1 MVMSAASQT
10 DVAKERLIKD
20 FKNVVADTEDLL
32 RATASQT
39 GEKVAGV
46 RAKLEERLETTKQQ
60 LIELEEGLVEK
71 SKAAALATDEL
82 VHEHPW
88 QAVGIAAA
96 VGFLLGMLT
105 SRR

>member
-1 MVMSAASQT
+1 MNAASQT
-10 DVAKERLIKD
+10 EVAKERLIKD

-32 RATASQT
+32 RATANQT

-46 RAKLEERLETTKQQ
+46 RAKVEEGLAAAKKQ
-60 LIELEEGLVEK
+60 LSDLEEGLVER
-71 SKAAALATDEL
+71 SKAAARATDEL
-82 VHEHPW
+82 VQEHPW
-88 QAVGIAAA
+88 KAVGIAAA

>member
-1 MVMSAASQT
+1 MNAASQT
-10 DVAKERLIKD
+10 EVAKERLIKD

-39 GEKVAGV
+39 GEKVANV
-46 RAKLEERLETTKQQ
+46 RARVEEGLAVTKKQ
-60 LIELEEGLVEK
+60 LADLEEGLVEK
-71 SKAAALATDEL
+71 SKAAARATDEL
-82 VHEHPW
+82 VQEHPW
-88 QAVGIAAA
+88 KAVGVAAA

>member
-1 MVMSAASQT
+1 MNAASQT
-10 DVAKERLIKD
+10 EVAKERLIKD

-39 GEKVAGV
+39 GEKVASV
-46 RAKLEERLETTKQQ
+46 RAKVEEGLAAAKKQ
-60 LIELEEGLVEK
+60 LVDLEEGLVEK
-71 SKAAALATDEL
+71 SKAAARATDEL
-82 VHEHPW
+82 VQEHPW
-88 QAVGIAAA
+88 KAVGIAAA

>member
-1 MVMSAASQT
+1 MKAASQS

-46 RAKLEERLETTKQQ
+46 RAKLEERLAVSKKQ

-82 VHEHPW
+82 IHEHPW
-88 QAVGIAAA
+88 EAVGIAAA

>member
-1 MVMSAASQT
+1 MNAANQT
-10 DVAKERLIKD
+10 EVAKERLIKD

-39 GEKVAGV
+39 GEKVSGV
-46 RAKLEERLETTKQQ
+46 RAKVEEGLAATRKQ
-60 LIELEEGLVEK
+60 LADLEEGLVEK

-82 VHEHPW
+82 VQEHPW
-88 QAVGIAAA
+88 KAVGIAAA

>member
-1 MVMSAASQT
+1 MNAASQT
-10 DVAKERLIKD
+10 EIAKERLIKD

-46 RAKLEERLETTKQQ
+46 RAKVEEGLAAAKKQ
-60 LIELEEGLVEK
+60 LSDLEEGLVEK
-71 SKAAALATDEL
+71 SKAAARATDEL
-82 VHEHPW
+82 VQEHPW
-88 QAVGIAAA
+88 KAVGIAAA